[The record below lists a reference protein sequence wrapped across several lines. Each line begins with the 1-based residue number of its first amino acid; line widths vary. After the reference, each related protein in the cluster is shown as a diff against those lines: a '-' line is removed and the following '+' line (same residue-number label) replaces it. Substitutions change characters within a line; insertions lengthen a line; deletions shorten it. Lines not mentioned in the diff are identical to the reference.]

1 MNFSLFREVIDG
13 ALSRLTLIARGIADP
28 LVGAYARCYLCRVGM
43 AISDDKEFLHQNFD
57 DMIVMYHTVS
67 QLFLQMDFVLTVE
80 YQLFLGSIRSELTR
94 QRLSLSTY
102 VILYSPAFE
111 WILHGIVT
119 NADDYKLDE
128 LVLKCQEKRHCAPL
142 FNAILNAFPKKFIA
156 FRALH
161 FVNILSKCDTETY
174 TRSEMLRCL
183 GSCLSQSP
191 PPPDQM
197 FDVFEYV
204 WRCIS
209 TFLQTD
215 EYLQCV
221 ESWVAFVAKHL
232 TVSFEA

>member
-1 MNFSLFREVIDG
+1 MIDG
-13 ALSRLTLIARGIADP
+13 ALNRLTLIARGIGDP
-28 LVGAYARCYLCRVGM
+28 LVAAFARCYLCRVGM
-43 AISDDKEFLHQNFD
+43 TISNDKAFLHQNFD
-57 DMIVMYHTVS
+57 DILSVYHTVS
-67 QLFLQMDFVLTVE
+67 QLFLPLDLVLTGQ
-80 YQLFLGSIRSELTR
+80 YQLFLGSVRSEISR

-102 VILYSPAFE
+102 VILFSPAFE

-119 NADDYKLDE
+119 NADNYKLDE
-128 LVLKCQEKRHCAPL
+128 LVLKCQEKKHCAPL
-142 FNAILNAFPKKFIA
+142 FYAILNSFPKKFIA
-156 FRALH
+156 LRSLH

-183 GSCLSQSP
+183 GHCLGLSP

-204 WRCIS
+204 WRCIV

-221 ESWVAFVAKHL
+221 EAWVLFVSKQL
-232 TVSFEA
+232 TVSLTI